1 MAEDLRNYTKL
12 KYENLS
18 ENHSDG
24 FVEFLLENSELKAPE
39 VDVDKAWA
47 RFNQRVVSK
56 KRPYVWM
63 KIAASIVIL
72 FSLSFAIYLNSF
84 NSSDLHVAS
93 KNEIVN
99 VTFPDG
105 SIGVLNDHS
114 SFSYPSTFGD
124 ERRVSFKGEA
134 YFDIQK
140 STKPFIIDVNGVE
153 VKVLGTAFN
162 LISEKDQVTLYV
174 DRGLVAFV
182 KNGNETKIA
191 AGTEAVFNKKTN
203 EVLIKDQPTANLMSW
218 RNGYF
223 KFDETP
229 LKEALKELGDY
240 YDVDFKLAN
249 SKLNSCR
256 ISVIIEQK
264 SLTQVVDILK
274 SILDVKVDVK
284 NKSVKISGQGC

>member
-84 NSSDLHVAS
+84 NTSDLHVAS

-114 SFSYPSTFGD
+114 SFSYPSAFGD

-162 LISEKDQVTLYV
+162 LNSEKDQVTLYV

-240 YDVDFKLAN
+240 YDVDFKLTN

>member
-24 FVEFLLENSELKAPE
+24 FIEFLLENSELTAPE

-47 RFNQRVVSK
+47 SFNERATSK
-56 KRPYVWM
+56 NRPHVWM

-84 NSSDLHVAS
+84 NTSDLHVAS

-105 SIGVLNDHS
+105 SMGVLNEHS
-114 SFSYPSTFGD
+114 SFSYPSSFGD
-124 ERRVSFKGEA
+124 ERRVAFKGEA

-153 VKVLGTAFN
+153 VRVLGTAFN

-182 KNGNETKIA
+182 KDGVETKIA
-191 AGTEAVFNKKTN
+191 AGTEAVFNKKTD
-203 EVLIKDQPTANLMSW
+203 EVLIKDEPTANLMSW

-229 LKEALKELGDY
+229 LNEALKELGDY

-284 NKSVKISGQGC
+284 NKTVKISGQGC